1 MPVLVS
7 DDDRV
12 LVRHVAPLVGRL
24 QRGFLSRIE
33 LRLND
38 DLALEVHD
46 AVVADCTGENQAL
59 HAVGAVLVLVPVEKP
74 LHAHRLGKP
83 VECAKALLVTRG
95 SLVRHENVGLLPLKV
110 AVDGREDRRA
120 VPARHAA
127 PPDVAL
133 AHATHEGRGTVVV
146 RIAVRHPDLTTK
158 DAAQTADAHARHA
171 GDAPVQVVARK
182 LASPQPVVELV
193 RIRVVITRNPPDV
206 RIGERLLQHHVQRRR
221 RLKVAE
227 NDHGIGRIKAGG
239 LIDLIKRAVRIAAE
253 KDLGQV
259 PDTRAAMAPAAMS
272 PRPDLLFRH
281 D

>member
-1 MPVLVS
+1 M
-7 DDDRV
+7 
-12 LVRHVAPLVGRL
+12 
-24 QRGFLSRIE
+24 
-33 LRLND
+33 
-38 DLALEVHD
+38 
-46 AVVADCTGENQAL
+46 
-59 HAVGAVLVLVPVEKP
+59 
-74 LHAHRLGKP
+74 
-83 VECAKALLVTRG
+83 
-95 SLVRHENVGLLPLKV
+95 RHENVGLLPLKV

-239 LIDLIKRAVRIAAE
+239 LVDLIKRAVRIAAE

-259 PDTRAAMAPAAMS
+259 PDTRAAMAPAAKS